1 MIRSENSNVDVINI
15 SNLLEIFDL
24 DLELSEE
31 VLNIRVDDCFKSAR
45 LLKDDDKYSFRL
57 KDYCLTITPF
67 ESKQKVVISEEQSY
81 RSSPLKMFYNNER
94 ILYKIT

>member
-45 LLKDDDKYSFRL
+45 LLKDDDKYSFERKYIIWL
-57 KDYCLTITPF
+57 KR
-67 ESKQKVVISEEQSY
+67 KKVQAFG
-81 RSSPLKMFYNNER
+81 PNLKNLL
-94 ILYKIT
+94 IVATH